1 MTFEFTGILLQ
12 SAGNQRTV
20 AIAADT
26 LGGALAELTTRFPQL
41 KRLLLD
47 NAGQLRQAHRV
58 LLNGNLL
65 ARPDGALRL
74 SADDRIEFFTAIAGG

>member
-26 LGGALAELTTRFPQL
+26 LSGALSELTTRFPQL

-47 NAGQLRQAHRV
+47 NTGQLRRAHRV
-58 LLNGNLL
+58 LLNGDLL
-65 ARPDGALRL
+65 ARPDGALHL
-74 SADDRIEFFTAIAGG
+74 SAEDRIEFFTAIAGG